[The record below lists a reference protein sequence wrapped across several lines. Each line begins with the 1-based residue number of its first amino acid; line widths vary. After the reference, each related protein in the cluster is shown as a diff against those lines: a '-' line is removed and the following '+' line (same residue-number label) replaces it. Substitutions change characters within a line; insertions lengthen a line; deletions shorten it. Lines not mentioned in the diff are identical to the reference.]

1 MLLKFTHSVDGH
13 FIFSFLILGSNI
25 NLLCQAVTVLRE
37 AEVIVCVNGRE
48 KNYNLLIKVL
58 PTGDTERYSKNKNF
72 TKMLKFSKEVQ
83 VYMDIADPVDK

>member
-1 MLLKFTHSVDGH
+1 VVITDFTFGPLKQ
-13 FIFSFLILGSNI
+13 NI
-25 NLLCQAVTVLRE
+25 SDNNFRKNENSKAVTVLRE